1 MGFNPAAWLGKKIV
15 GWLIAEQKL
24 VSPPLCDFDRVR
36 YEVRPCDVILVEGR
50 SRVSEIIRT
59 VTQSPWSHSALYIGR
74 IHDID
79 DGELRQKICS
89 FYDGDPH
96 EQLIIEAWLG
106 KGTVVNPLSN
116 YRGDSLRIC
125 RPGGLSRHDAQQVL
139 KFALHHLGFEYDLRQ
154 LLDLARFLFPYS
166 VIPRRWRSSLFEH
179 NAGTPTR
186 SVCSSMIAA
195 AFAAVRFPVLPVLEQ
210 CDDGTLRMIPRNS
223 RLFTPR
229 DFDYSPYFDI
239 IKCPHLEF
247 SRSASYRNLPWDSEG
262 RVCNGHGDC
271 LVPALA
277 ERAEGPCASPT
288 PNRYVQETNPDSRE
302 AVQPSTDP
310 KGR

>member
-1 MGFNPAAWLGKKIV
+1 
-15 GWLIAEQKL
+15 
-24 VSPPLCDFDRVR
+24 
-36 YEVRPCDVILVEGR
+36 
-50 SRVSEIIRT
+50 
-59 VTQSPWSHSALYIGR
+59 
-74 IHDID
+74 
-79 DGELRQKICS
+79 
-89 FYDGDPH
+89 
-96 EQLIIEAWLG
+96 
-106 KGTVVNPLSN
+106 
-116 YRGDSLRIC
+116 
-125 RPGGLSRHDAQQVL
+125 
-139 KFALHHLGFEYDLRQ
+139 
-154 LLDLARFLFPYS
+154 
-166 VIPRRWRSSLFEH
+166 
-179 NAGTPTR
+179 
-186 SVCSSMIAA
+186 MIAA

-210 CDDGTLRMIPRNS
+210 CADGTLRMIPRNS

-262 RVCNGHGDC
+262 RVCNGHGDY